1 MLRDAK
7 RLVRGWMQGVIEG
20 MESADIRVAY
30 RYLFVRLGSLLL
42 PGLSGP
48 GVSVRNGRLVIDLGG
63 CKFIEEIRWRPVAAS
78 PPDPDPSVEFSVD
91 GVNWHA
97 TEEAWA
103 PGLRAPNLPGSPLC
117 ARFISIPG
125 DRQQWLRAGHCFLR
139 QALPPLK
146 FGVLR
151 DLSIRQAGLSC
162 EYLSTHSHG
171 LFSNLSTTLADVIRL
186 NQAEVTVRRIGFERG
201 MMQFKDDAA
210 KDVYPVF
217 FGASAPGDVGGPVTA
232 FDAQTDNHKNYR
244 DLPLA
249 ALGAHVKR
257 YFWPSRRVLD
267 VARTLMER
275 AHVNPGNTL
284 AVCFRGTDKSKEVQL
299 ASVEDYIRVVE
310 ALDAQ
315 SSAPRDLLIQTD
327 QQQALEAFVSRFGA
341 RVRSF
346 ESIPRTRGAVAVHDL
361 DFEKVLKLSREQF
374 SIELIA
380 AIHVI
385 AQCAT
390 VVTTTSNV
398 GLWIALYRG
407 SAGNLYQFDA
417 AGRLV
422 PPFEGRAA

>member
-1 MLRDAK
+1 MRA
-7 RLVRGWMQGVIEG
+7 
-20 MESADIRVAY
+20 SAYTA
-30 RYLFVRLGSLLL
+30 STA
-42 PGLSGP
+42 
-48 GVSVRNGRLVIDLGG
+48 G
-63 CKFIEEIRWRPVAAS
+63 CRATIEEIRWRPVAAS

-146 FGVLR
+146 FGVLC
-151 DLSIRQAGLSC
+151 DLSIRPAGLSC

-217 FGASAPGDVGGPVTA
+217 FGASAPGDVGGPIAA

-257 YFWPSRRVLD
+257 YFWPSQRVLD
-267 VARTLMER
+267 VAQTLMER

-299 ASVEDYIRVVE
+299 ASVEDYIRATRPEVAEHLSYDQAYRVAPVHSTVFPNFSFLSNGTMRVWHPKGPEKMEVWAWVVVE
-310 ALDAQ
+310 KDA
-315 SSAPRDLLIQTD
+315 PPEVK
-327 QQQALEAFVSRFGA
+327 QAILRNSQYNF
-341 RVRSF
+341 
-346 ESIPRTRGAVAVHDL
+346 I
-361 DFEKVLKLSREQF
+361 KV
-374 SIELIA
+374 IERKF
-380 AIHVI
+380 
-385 AQCAT
+385 Q
-390 VVTTTSNV
+390 
-398 GLWIALYRG
+398 
-407 SAGNLYQFDA
+407 
-417 AGRLV
+417 
-422 PPFEGRAA
+422 